1 MQKKS
6 PVSLNPFPLGSRLCG
21 LFPEVK
27 LSIAGAPSWFYSRP
41 SFSFPFVKPPNMI
54 PNVEESVLASDFSLK
69 HAAPPKPEAP
79 WIKRCDYGIKFTDEI
94 QIIEQ
99 PSGVS
104 ETEVTTN
111 KDEDEEE
118 EDEDQHDE
126 EEEEPR
132 DKEKD
137 LDDEQNERY
146 YMRSYVKE
154 QRRKMARAYSER
166 VAGTNAEDLFGGGR
180 EEEEEE
186 EEEME
191 AGKDI

>member
-1 MQKKS
+1 M
-6 PVSLNPFPLGSRLCG
+6 SLNPFPLGSRLCG

-111 KDEDEEE
+111 KDEDDEE

-126 EEEEPR
+126 DDEEPR

-137 LDDEQNERY
+137 LEDEQNERY